1 MLEQAGFVDATVEGP
16 YTGRPPAPTDDTIL
30 VTARR
35 VS

>member
-1 MLEQAGFVDATVEGP
+1 MLEEAGFVDVAVEGP
-16 YTGRPPAPTDDTIL
+16 YTGRPPEPDDDTVV

>member
-1 MLEQAGFVDATVEGP
+1 MLEEAGFVDVTVEGP
-16 YTGRPPAPTDDTIL
+16 YTGRPPAPTDDTIV